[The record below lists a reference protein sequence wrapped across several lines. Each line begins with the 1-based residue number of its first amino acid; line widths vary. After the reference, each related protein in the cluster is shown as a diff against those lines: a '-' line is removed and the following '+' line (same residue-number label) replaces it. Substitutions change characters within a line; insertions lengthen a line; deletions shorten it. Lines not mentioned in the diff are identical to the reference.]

1 MNEVLAGA
9 VGGLVAAVI
18 TSGISLLA
26 VKKTLENE
34 RAAAT
39 AQDKRNLRDARSART
54 RKSLGRLLAIA
65 LQIQL
70 VADEPMLTSPP
81 MREELQKFREELAV
95 MWPRM
100 LRTRS
105 QVLSEPDGLKWMTDF
120 EDQVLRPF
128 RQFQDAVA
136 QDADRRDPL
145 AALKSGIAKFQAAI
159 AAHLGTLDEPI

>member
-1 MNEVLAGA
+1 MNEVAAGA

-18 TSGISLLA
+18 TSAISLLA
-26 VKKTLENE
+26 VNKTLENQ
-34 RAAAT
+34 RAEAT

-70 VADEPMLTSPP
+70 VADEPMLTSPS
-81 MREELQKFREELAV
+81 MREELRKFREELAA
-95 MWPRM
+95 MWPKM

-128 RQFQDAVA
+128 REFQDAVA
-136 QDADRRDPL
+136 EDADRREAL
-145 AALKSGIAKFQAAI
+145 AALKSGIAKFQAAV
-159 AAHLGTLDEPI
+159 AAHFATLDEPI